1 MDLYKIL
8 KVSAIGLSLLGIVFV
23 LLILSDVLSGI
34 DMILYN
40 AYVVLFII
48 ISSVLYFGLKNMF
61 SDKSNLMTTLKM
73 IGSFLGLFAL
83 CFILA
88 SGEETLMREGKI
100 LSATSSKFI
109 GAALFMF
116 YSLIIIAS
124 GTMLFFGF
132 IKTENNLTW
141 QEDHHQKLMQDQWLT
156 LLSYY

>member
-1 MDLYKIL
+1 MNYNIL
-8 KVSAIGLSLLGIVFV
+8 KYTALGLSLLGILFV
-23 LLILSDVLSGI
+23 LLILSDYLFGI

-48 ISSVLYFGLKNMF
+48 VSSVLYFGIKNMIGN
-61 SDKSNLMTTLKM
+61 KSNLMNTLKG
-73 IGSFLGLFAL
+73 IGSFLALFIV
-83 CFILA
+83 CFLIA

-124 GTMLFFGF
+124 GAMLFFGF
-132 IKTENNLTW
+132 KKQKINNYGSKIITR
-141 QEDHHQKLMQDQWLT
+141 
-156 LLSYY
+156 S

>member
-8 KVSAIGLSLLGIVFV
+8 KVSAISLSLLGIVFV

-73 IGSFLGLFAL
+73 IGSFIGLFAL

-124 GTMLFFGF
+124 GTMLFFGY
-132 IKTENNLTW
+132 KNR
-141 QEDHHQKLMQDQWLT
+141 K
-156 LLSYY
+156 

>member
-23 LLILSDVLSGI
+23 LLILSDVLLGI

-61 SDKSNLMTTLKM
+61 SDKSNLMTTLKI
-73 IGSFLGLFAL
+73 IGAFLGLFVL
-83 CFILA
+83 CFIIA

-109 GAALFMF
+109 GASLWMF

-132 IKTENNLTW
+132 KNR
-141 QEDHHQKLMQDQWLT
+141 K
-156 LLSYY
+156 

>member
-83 CFILA
+83 CFIIA

-124 GTMLFFGF
+124 GSMLFFGF
-132 IKTENNLTW
+132 KNR
-141 QEDHHQKLMQDQWLT
+141 K
-156 LLSYY
+156 

>member
-48 ISSVLYFGLKNMF
+48 VSSVLYFGLKNMF

-88 SGEETLMREGKI
+88 SGEETLMREGKT

-132 IKTENNLTW
+132 KNR
-141 QEDHHQKLMQDQWLT
+141 K
-156 LLSYY
+156 

>member
-8 KVSAIGLSLLGIVFV
+8 KVSAIGLSVLGIVFV

-61 SDKSNLMTTLKM
+61 SDKSNLMTTLKI

-83 CFILA
+83 CFIIA

-132 IKTENNLTW
+132 KNR
-141 QEDHHQKLMQDQWLT
+141 K
-156 LLSYY
+156 

>member
-1 MDLYKIL
+1 MNYNTFKYTAL
-8 KVSAIGLSLLGIVFV
+8 GLSLLGILFV
-23 LLILSDVLSGI
+23 LIILSDYLFGI

-48 ISSVLYFGLKNMF
+48 ISSVLYFGIKNMIGN
-61 SDKSNLMTTLKM
+61 KSSLMNTLKG
-73 IGSFLGLFAL
+73 IGSFLALFFV
-83 CFILA
+83 CFLIA

-124 GTMLFFGF
+124 GAMLFFGL
-132 IKTENNLTW
+132 KNR
-141 QEDHHQKLMQDQWLT
+141 K
-156 LLSYY
+156 

>member
-1 MDLYKIL
+1 MNYNIL
-8 KVSAIGLSLLGIVFV
+8 KYTAFGLSLLGILFV
-23 LLILSDVLSGI
+23 LLILSDYLFGI

-48 ISSVLYFGLKNMF
+48 ISSVLYFGIKNMIGN
-61 SDKSNLMTTLKM
+61 KSSLMNTLKG
-73 IGSFLGLFAL
+73 IGSFLALFIV
-83 CFILA
+83 CFLIA

-124 GTMLFFGF
+124 GAMLFFGL
-132 IKTENNLTW
+132 KNR
-141 QEDHHQKLMQDQWLT
+141 K
-156 LLSYY
+156 

>member
-1 MDLYKIL
+1 MDLYKIF

-73 IGSFLGLFAL
+73 IGSFLGVFAL

-124 GTMLFFGF
+124 GTMLFFGY
-132 IKTENNLTW
+132 KNR
-141 QEDHHQKLMQDQWLT
+141 K
-156 LLSYY
+156 

>member
-8 KVSAIGLSLLGIVFV
+8 KVSAIGLSVLGIVFV

-73 IGSFLGLFAL
+73 IGSFIGLFAL

-124 GTMLFFGF
+124 GTMLFFGLF
-132 IKTENNLTW
+132 KNR
-141 QEDHHQKLMQDQWLT
+141 K
-156 LLSYY
+156 

>member
-73 IGSFLGLFAL
+73 IGSFLGVFAL

-116 YSLIIIAS
+116 YLLIIIAS
-124 GTMLFFGF
+124 GTMLFFGY
-132 IKTENNLTW
+132 KNR
-141 QEDHHQKLMQDQWLT
+141 K
-156 LLSYY
+156 

>member
-1 MDLYKIL
+1 MNYNIL
-8 KVSAIGLSLLGIVFV
+8 KYTALGLSLLGILFV
-23 LLILSDVLSGI
+23 LLILADNLIGI

-48 ISSVLYFGLKNMF
+48 VSSVLYFGIKNMVGN
-61 SDKSNLMTTLKM
+61 KSSLMSTLKGV
-73 IGSFLGLFAL
+73 GSFLVLFL
-83 CFILA
+83 ICFLIA

-116 YSLIIIAS
+116 YSLILIAS

-132 IKTENNLTW
+132 KNR
-141 QEDHHQKLMQDQWLT
+141 K
-156 LLSYY
+156 